1 MSEREEALAVRD
13 LVKVYAGAEPGQR
26 AVDGVSFT
34 VESGRFYTL
43 LGPSGCGKSTTLR
56 CIAGLETTDTGSI
69 VVGGRTV
76 SSHAPKVLVPPNE
89 RGLGMVFQS
98 YAIWPHMT
106 VYENV
111 AFPLRAAKRTR
122 GIGRQE
128 LKSKVIE
135 SLERVQLSQYA
146 DRMASKLSG
155 GQQQRLALSRALV
168 GNPTLLLLDEPLSNL
183 DASLREDMRA
193 ELRTLQRG
201 TGVTTLYV
209 THDQTEALSMSN
221 RVAVMKDGKIVQ
233 SGSPREIYRRPT
245 SAFVATFVGRT
256 NLFDATVLG
265 PAETDG
271 TMALETEVGTVEA
284 ICPEG
289 VAVGERVSLSIRP
302 EDLRLHTE
310 VPDRPNVFDAA
321 ILRRMYLGDAVE
333 YHLQVGPRRLDTR
346 QHGDVYLRRS
356 EAVTVEL
363 PVAHCVVLSD
373 EHGSTLDLHADRGSD
388 DDESGETGGAL
399 LSSALEGAPVELGG
413 GVT

>member
-1 MSEREEALAVRD
+1 MSEREEALVVQD
-13 LVKVYAGAEPGQR
+13 LVKAYAGTGSGQR
-26 AVDGVSFT
+26 AVDGVSFA
-34 VESGRFYTL
+34 VESGRFFTL

-56 CIAGLETTDTGSI
+56 CIAGLETTDAGTI

-76 SSHAPKVLVPPNE
+76 SSHAPKVQVPPNE

-122 GIGRQE
+122 GLGRQE
-128 LKSKVIE
+128 LKSKVME
-135 SLERVQLSQYA
+135 SLDRVQLAQYA

-183 DASLREDMRA
+183 DAALREAMRA
-193 ELRTLQRG
+193 ELRTLQRE

-233 SGSPREIYRRPT
+233 AGSPREIYRRPT

-256 NLFDATVLG
+256 NLFDAKVLG
-265 PAETDG
+265 PGATSG
-271 TMALETEVGTVEA
+271 SMALETEIGIVEA
-284 ICPEG
+284 VCPDG
-289 VAVGERVSLSIRP
+289 VGAGEQVSLSIRP

-310 VPDRPNVFDAA
+310 RPDRPNVFDAA
-321 ILRRMYLGDAVE
+321 IQRRMYLGDAVE
-333 YHLQVGPRRLDTR
+333 YHLQVGARKLDTR
-346 QHGDVYLRRS
+346 QHGDVFIRRRQ
-356 EAVTVEL
+356 AVMVEF

-388 DDESGETGGAL
+388 DDESGESDGSLVT
-399 LSSALEGAPVELGG
+399 SLERAPVELGG
-413 GVT
+413 GLP